1 MRNRAWPRR
10 GYLEMLG
17 RAPFQKKPRIGPIA
31 CGLAH
36 VRAERL
42 NPTTVASTLRHA
54 LIAPRIGFE
63 TGTDRGRRVRHRPR
77 RASIRQGSTP
87 ACGRI
92 SMTLRAT
99 SRYPRFP
106 RAPKGGAVWTVTA
119 NVEIED

>member
-1 MRNRAWPRR
+1 
-10 GYLEMLG
+10 MLG
-17 RAPFQKKPRIGPIA
+17 RAPFQKKPRFGPIA

-36 VRAERL
+36 IRAERL

-54 LIAPRIGFE
+54 LIAPRISFE
-63 TGTDRGRRVRHRPR
+63 REPTEAVGYAA
-77 RASIRQGSTP
+77 ASIRQGSTS

-106 RAPKGGAVWTVTA
+106 RAPKGGAV
-119 NVEIED
+119 